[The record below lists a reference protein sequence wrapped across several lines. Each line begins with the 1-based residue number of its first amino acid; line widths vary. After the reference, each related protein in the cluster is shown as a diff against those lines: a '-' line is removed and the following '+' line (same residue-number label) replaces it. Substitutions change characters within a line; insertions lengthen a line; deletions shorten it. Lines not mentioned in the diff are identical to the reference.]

1 MTLEQLIG
9 TYGYWAIAIGTFLE
23 GETVLV
29 LGGLAAHRGYLAL
42 PWVLVSA
49 FGGTVLGDQLYFY
62 IGRWR
67 GERFLE
73 QKPHFRQK
81 SEKVLQLLHR
91 HRLLLILGFRF
102 LYGLR
107 TITPF
112 LLGASGVPPL
122 LFLLLNIL
130 GACLWALVVGV
141 SGYLFGHALELF
153 IGDIKRYEIWM
164 FVGLALSALIAWA
177 YRFLSRR

>member
-1 MTLEQLIG
+1 M
-9 TYGYWAIAIGTFLE
+9 
-23 GETVLV
+23 
-29 LGGLAAHRGYLAL
+29 
-42 PWVLVSA
+42 
-49 FGGTVLGDQLYFY
+49 
-62 IGRWR
+62 
-67 GERFLE
+67 
-73 QKPHFRQK
+73 
-81 SEKVLQLLHR
+81 
-91 HRLLLILGFRF
+91 ILGFRF